1 MERFISGE
9 YKILQN
15 QFPTDSSLVWRS
27 MENMFGSKEEQ
38 KRDSSTVLMLQEQ
51 LFLSE
56 LFREVKI
63 RVKDRQ
69 YSFCPF
75 ILCTKM
81 TKIPK
86 RLTWMYRVMHN
97 TCTKH
102 GKDINQD
109 VVYCVD
115 INLTIEKRLELCQT
129 RSNAI
134 ILHETLPA
142 YCMSNIVSEKNWRTL
157 IRKSIHVTS
166 TSAKNLTETRVEKRI
181 RDAQRAETGQQFECP
196 IASTKTSCS
205 QEIDVTSFREEPIS
219 WERTGRPDTEPFLG
233 KPVNETGIIQTRS
246 SEDRMD
252 FNVEQ
257 AHGRTARPVNTQ
269 PVITHAV
276 IDSSYSSQT
285 RSACENE
292 TFNVTDEILRG
303 RTERSVA
310 DHDVSH
316 ESTKV
321 NEVDMD
327 FRIPGLPHSVV
338 KRTHNAS
345 VRELIQKI
353 ENHPDRHTLQKDL
366 R

>member
-56 LFREVKI
+56 LFREVKV
-63 RVKDRQ
+63 RAKDRQ
-69 YSFCPF
+69 HSFCPL

-97 TCTKH
+97 TCTQH

-109 VVYCVD
+109 VVYWVD

-142 YCMSNIVSEKNWRTL
+142 YCMSNIVIVKKKTEELSYEKVYMSPRPPSKISLKHEWKRELGTL
-157 IRKSIHVTS
+157 NVQKLCNNLNVPLLQPKRPVLRRSMLLHF
-166 TSAKNLTETRVEKRI
+166 AKNLI
-181 RDAQRAETGQQFECP
+181 
-196 IASTKTSCS
+196 
-205 QEIDVTSFREEPIS
+205 
-219 WERTGRPDTEPFLG
+219 L
-233 KPVNETGIIQTRS
+233 
-246 SEDRMD
+246 
-252 FNVEQ
+252 
-257 AHGRTARPVNTQ
+257 
-269 PVITHAV
+269 
-276 IDSSYSSQT
+276 
-285 RSACENE
+285 ENE
-292 TFNVTDEILRG
+292 RD
-303 RTERSVA
+303 
-310 DHDVSH
+310 D
-316 ESTKV
+316 
-321 NEVDMD
+321 
-327 FRIPGLPHSVV
+327 
-338 KRTHNAS
+338 
-345 VRELIQKI
+345 LIRNPFW
-353 ENHPDRHTLQKDL
+353 ENP
-366 R
+366 